1 MPAPTAHGET
11 ELRKVLI
18 ANRGEIAIR
27 VARACRDAGLGSVAV
42 YADQDIDALHVKAA
56 DEAYAL
62 GGTSPAQTYLDIAK
76 ILAIAEASQA
86 DAVHPGYGFLAENA
100 AFARAVIGAG
110 LTWIGPPP
118 AAIDALG
125 DKVKARDIAKRVG
138 APLAPGTDGPVASA
152 EEIKDFARQYG
163 LPVAIKAAFGGGGR
177 GLKVARTIEEIEEQ
191 YESAVR
197 EATAAFG
204 NGECFAERYLD
215 RPRHVETQCLADSQ
229 GTVVVVS
236 TRDCSLQRRHQKLVE
251 EAPAPFLT
259 DAQVKQLYDA
269 SKSILRAAGYVGA
282 GTCEFLVAADGT
294 ISFLEVNTRLQVE
307 HPVSEEVSGLDLVRE
322 MFRIADGEELGYDD
336 PPLRGHSIEF
346 RINAEDPGRNF
357 LPAPGT
363 ITEWNPPSGPGVR
376 LDAGYAAGDTVPQA
390 FDSLIGKLIVT
401 GATREQAVQRARRA
415 LAEFTVGGMP
425 TVIPFHRAVLDDPA
439 FGGDRLD
446 VHTRWIET
454 EFTHSYE
461 PQEPATTEPDA
472 ERQRLTVEVGG
483 KRLEVT
489 LPAALAVAASPAG
502 AERSSATRAPSRRS
516 RSGGAK
522 ASGDSLVSPMQGTI
536 VKIVATEGQLVNA
549 DDTVVVLEA
558 MKMEQPLKAHKAG
571 TITDLSVEVGQT
583 VTSGTEIC
591 KIKDLALCHACPAIP
606 RSAGGCCSPSGSG
619 SPRRTGSGCATS

>member
-1 MPAPTAHGET
+1 
-11 ELRKVLI
+11 LRKVLI

-27 VARACRDAGLGSVAV
+27 VARACRDAGLASVAI
-42 YADQDIDALHVKAA
+42 YSDQDIDALHVKAA

-62 GGTSPAQTYLDIAK
+62 DGATPAQTYLDIAK
-76 ILAIAEASQA
+76 ILGIAARSGA

-100 AFARAVIGAG
+100 AFARAVIDAG

-138 APLAPGTDGPVASA
+138 APLAPGTDGPVSSA
-152 EEIKDFARQYG
+152 EEIKDFAIEHG

-177 GLKVARTIEEIEEQ
+177 GLKVARTLEEIEEQ
-191 YESAVR
+191 YASAVR
-197 EATAAFG
+197 EATVAFG

-215 RPRHVETQCLADSQ
+215 RPRHVETQCLADAH
-229 GTVVVVS
+229 GNVVVIS

-259 DAQVKQLYDA
+259 GAQVKQLYDA
-269 SKSILRAAGYVGA
+269 SKSILREAGYVGA
-282 GTCEFLVAADGT
+282 GTCEFLVAADGA

-307 HPVSEEVSGLDLVRE
+307 HPVSEEVSGIDLVRE

-336 PPLRGHSIEF
+336 PALRGHSIEF
-346 RINAEDPGRNF
+346 RINAEDPARNF

-376 LDAGYAAGDTVPQA
+376 LDAGYTAGSTVPQA
-390 FDSLIGKLIVT
+390 FDSLIGKLIIT
-401 GATREQAVQRARRA
+401 GADREQALQRSRRA

-425 TVIPFHRAVLDDPA
+425 TVLPFHRAVVNDPA
-439 FGGDRLD
+439 FTGQPFS
-446 VHTRWIET
+446 VFTRWIET
-454 EFTHSYE
+454 EFTAE
-461 PQEPATTEPDA
+461 LQPQDLVPAAEADA

-489 LPAALAVAASPAG
+489 LPATLGFHAAHSSTPGSSPAG
-502 AERSSATRAPSRRS
+502 GTSRPAGRRAR
-516 RSGGAK
+516 GGGPK
-522 ASGDSLVSPMQGTI
+522 ASGDSLVTPMQGTI
-536 VKIVATEGQLVNA
+536 VKIVAADGQQVNA
-549 DDTVVVLEA
+549 DETVVVLEA

-571 TITDLSVEVGQT
+571 TISGLAVEVGQT

-591 KIKDLALCHACPAIP
+591 QIKD
-606 RSAGGCCSPSGSG
+606 
-619 SPRRTGSGCATS
+619 